1 MTARSVSMTIGKKKA
16 FRAQKKGMDTLSS
29 TKSKKRAD
37 EIIKEMEDILPKLD
51 NSWNEYVE
59 YYVEFENKRRVLDT
73 YVRRG
78 VINRDSIP
86 KAKKRKLIDAL
97 YEYRAKRKKNG

>member
-1 MTARSVSMTIGKKKA
+1 
-16 FRAQKKGMDTLSS
+16 LSG

-37 EIIKEMEDILPKLD
+37 EIIKEMKDILPKLD

-97 YEYRAKRKKNG
+97 YEYREKRKENG